1 MVKFFYYLG
10 LFLIC
15 LFLSFDFF
23 NSSNYDP
30 CGYVGTS
37 NEPDMTELCLS
48 TSTDC
53 CYIKWTYLADTYY
66 ACFSKSKVLK
76 STEVTRTKNLTIAF
90 RELLAD
96 QYVKG
101 NMTFTTFSKCN
112 DSSGVILT
120 PELKSSSLKPPSSSS
135 QKTTGRRLVQTDK
148 IEMRIEYDTENVGSI
163 YDTIGYYLKFLVYKV
178 LNLLFF

>member
-15 LFLSFDFF
+15 FFLSFDFF
-23 NSSNYDP
+23 NSYIYDP

-37 NEPDMTELCLS
+37 NEPDMTDLCLS

-53 CYIKWTYLADTYY
+53 CYIKWTYLTNTYY
-66 ACFSKSKVLK
+66 ACFSKKKVLN
-76 STEVTRTKNLTIAF
+76 STETKNLTLAF
-90 RELLAD
+90 RKLLAD
-96 QYVKG
+96 QYVNG

-112 DSSGVILT
+112 DSSGIILT
-120 PELKSSSLKPPSSSS
+120 PELKTSSLKAPISSSE
-135 QKTTGRRLVQTDK
+135 TATGRRLVQTGRS
-148 IEMRIEYDTENVGSI
+148 EMSIDYDTEDVGSI
-163 YDTIGYYLKFLVYKV
+163 YDTIGYYLKFIVYKV